1 MSAEHDDIEPNDLR
15 LGGWP
20 YEGIV
25 TDVNDPDGVGRVRAT
40 VPGVGPTA
48 WCRPISAGG
57 GAARRGAWMIPP
69 VGATV
74 LVWFVQGSPERPVYL
89 GGYWGSAVPGAADD
103 GSTGTEAPER
113 VRDIPPAERP
123 SVAVVETKDWA
134 IIADSRA
141 RERADDGTPV
151 AEVESTLLV
160 THKPTGTRLEIDG
173 ASRSISLLADTIYL
187 KAEGQV
193 IIDGLTVSIAERPVR
208 PAAGAI

>member
-1 MSAEHDDIEPNDLR
+1 MSAEHDGMEANDLR

-25 TDVNDPDGVGRVRAT
+25 TDVNDPDGVGRVRAMI
-40 VPGVGPTA
+40 PGVGPSA

-89 GGYWGSAVPGAADD
+89 GGYWGSAVSGAADD

-113 VRDIPPAERP
+113 VRDIPTSERP
-123 SVAVVETKDWA
+123 SVAVVETADWA
-134 IIADSRA
+134 IVADSRSRA
-141 RERADDGTPV
+141 LADDGTPV
-151 AEVESTLLV
+151 AEVASTLTV
-160 THKPTGTRLEIDG
+160 THKPTGTKLEIDG
-173 ASRSISLLADTIYL
+173 AARAISLLADTIL
-187 KAEGQV
+187 IRAEGAV
-193 IIDGLTVSIAERPVR
+193 IIDGLTVSIADRSVR
-208 PAAGAI
+208 PSAGVI